1 MKLKE
6 IYAEIDARYPK
17 RLSDDYVAAYG
28 GHDNSG
34 ILIDPGR
41 EIGGAVFSL
50 DLSQGAIDAAERAG
64 ANLIVTHHPAI
75 FFPVS
80 SLRADEPLG
89 ARLLRAIGL
98 GIGVISMH
106 LNLDCAPG
114 GIDESLARALGGTGE
129 LVPNERVEGGGYG
142 RVFAVPPRP
151 FGAFV
156 EEICRTL
163 GAKRVFAY
171 GPEREISVA
180 ASFCGAGVDA
190 GALAA
195 AKAGGAQAVVSAD
208 VKHNFIVDALELGLN
223 VVQLTHYASENYGF
237 KRIYEKLK
245 DELGVPCTFH
255 QDGFML

>member
-89 ARLLRAIGL
+89 ARLLRAVGL

-114 GIDESLARALGGTGE
+114 GIDERTSDRRTG
-129 LVPNERVEGGGYG
+129 RW
-142 RVFAVPPRP
+142 
-151 FGAFV
+151 
-156 EEICRTL
+156 
-163 GAKRVFAY
+163 
-171 GPEREISVA
+171 
-180 ASFCGAGVDA
+180 
-190 GALAA
+190 
-195 AKAGGAQAVVSAD
+195 
-208 VKHNFIVDALELGLN
+208 
-223 VVQLTHYASENYGF
+223 
-237 KRIYEKLK
+237 
-245 DELGVPCTFH
+245 
-255 QDGFML
+255 